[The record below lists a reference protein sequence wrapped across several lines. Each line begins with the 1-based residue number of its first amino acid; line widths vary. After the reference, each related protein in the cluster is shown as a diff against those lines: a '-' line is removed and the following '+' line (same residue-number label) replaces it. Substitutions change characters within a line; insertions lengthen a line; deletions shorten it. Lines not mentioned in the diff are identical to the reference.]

1 MKVWVTK
8 YAMSG
13 KGVIPFNDVKMV
25 SSSAKTVVTT
35 NNGDTEMGVWHIHG
49 DDWHTT
55 PEAAIAR
62 AEEMRTKKIASLKKQ
77 IAKLEAMTFSAEDV

>member
-13 KGVIPFNDVKMV
+13 IGVIPCEEARYSKVETTV
-25 SSSAKTVVTT
+25 AVGSAFFL
-35 NNGDTEMGVWHIHG
+35 HG

-62 AEEMRTKKIASLKKQ
+62 AEEMRTRKLASLKKQ
-77 IAKLEAMTFSAEDV
+77 IAKLEAMTFSAEE

>member
-13 KGVIPFNDVKMV
+13 KGVIPCEDAKSSHVDTMV
-25 SSSAKTVVTT
+25 VV
-35 NNGDTEMGVWHIHG
+35 GALCLHE

-55 PEAAIAR
+55 PEAAIAS

-77 IAKLEAMTFSAEDV
+77 VAKLEAMTFSAEEA